1 MNSISFV
8 LINMVINF
16 ALMLVF
22 VRFMIQLAQIDTN
35 MPIARAAYRLTGV
48 VDVFARIF
56 PTMGKGRISLAAVVL
71 MLLLYFINIAANT
84 IILGRSMTAIE
95 LFFIG
100 SLSGIMKFLQLLRYT
115 MIASA
120 ISSLLVVFLNI
131 NNSVLFVLMQLS
143 EPIVAPFRRFVPNL
157 GMIDLSFLAALFS
170 LLLLENFIGIIG
182 SYIWGG

>member
-1 MNSISFV
+1 
-8 LINMVINF
+8 
-16 ALMLVF
+16 
-22 VRFMIQLAQIDTN
+22 
-35 MPIARAAYRLTGV
+35 
-48 VDVFARIF
+48 
-56 PTMGKGRISLAAVVL
+56 
-71 MLLLYFINIAANT
+71 
-84 IILGRSMTAIE
+84 
-95 LFFIG
+95 
-100 SLSGIMKFLQLLRYT
+100 MKFLQLLRYT

-131 NNSVLFVLMQLS
+131 NNSVMFVLMQLS